1 MAQSFKRY
9 LSRSIGTGATDV
21 GGYTVAANTQVT
33 CIGLTLANRTGSTV
47 EVDASVYD
55 AANETYL
62 VVNAPVPAGGAL
74 VVIGGDQK
82 VVLETGDS
90 IRVTSNAASSIDAV
104 LSVLELT

>member
-1 MAQSFKRY
+1 MAQAFKRY

-21 GGYTVAANTQVT
+21 GAYTVAANTQVT
-33 CIGLTLANRTGSTV
+33 CIGLTLGNRTASTV

-55 AANETYL
+55 GANETFL
-62 VVNAPVPAGGAL
+62 VVNAPVPAGGSL

-82 VVLETGDS
+82 VVLEPGDS